1 MSKTIILGD
10 EYDKDLKKR
19 LIDKL
24 KSIGAK
30 PLSIDWGVA
39 GSQELDSLSVQ
50 LNGEVIV
57 VEAETFVGLSISG
70 SDELVDEIARMVTT

>member
-10 EYDKDLKKR
+10 EYDADLKSR

-24 KSIGAK
+24 KSIGAE
-30 PLSIDWGVA
+30 PVSTDWGVA

-50 LNGEVIV
+50 LRGEIV
-57 VEAETFVGLSISG
+57 VIEAETFVGLSISG
-70 SDELVDEIARMVTT
+70 SDELVDEIARMIAA